1 MDVALAAT
9 AAPRY
14 FPAAKIDGKE
24 YFDGDFGAN
33 NPSYEAFQE
42 LKQLHPGNPI
52 CLVSIGPGTDTA
64 KTSLWSFGLRKL
76 SFMMEELRSSHG
88 SGSVHG
94 LMSVFA
100 YDSQELS
107 YFRFNVPGL
116 EHVPFDE
123 WTVKSRKEWPNAGK
137 MYTLEFIEKQTTQ
150 YLAEDETRT
159 EIRACAQMVVDSY
172 CPIYESTGPGS
183 RWVGDSHPS
192 FT

>member
-24 YFDGDFGAN
+24 YSDGGFGAN

-42 LKQLHPGNPI
+42 LKQLHPGDPI

-64 KTSLWSFGLRKL
+64 KTSLRSFGLREL
-76 SFMMEELRSSHG
+76 SFMMEELRSSNG
-88 SGSVHG
+88 SGSFHG
-94 LMSVFA
+94 LMSLFA
-100 YDSQELS
+100 YVSQKVS
-107 YFRFNVPGL
+107 YFRFNLPGL
-116 EHVPFDE
+116 EHVSFDE

-137 MYTLEFIEKQTTQ
+137 IHTLEFIENKTIQ

-172 CPIYESTGPGS
+172 CPIYESTGPNAW
-183 RWVGDSHPS
+183 WVGDSHHPL
-192 FT
+192 T